1 MQTYKARSEMKQL
14 FGLQDSLVL
23 FLNFAELLD
32 AVLQDFDFL
41 RNSKT
46 WVQNRVARKSWIEIN
61 FIN

>member
-1 MQTYKARSEMKQL
+1 MKQL

-23 FLNFAELLD
+23 FLDFAELLD

-46 WVQNRVARKSWIEIN
+46 WVENRVARKSWIEIN